1 MSFAEDSARGL
12 NEFIT
17 ILKYSA
23 SDQSPLAGHSPEK
36 NIKNLTED

>member
-12 NEFIT
+12 IDFIT

-23 SDQSPLAGHSPEK
+23 NDQSPLAGHSSEK
-36 NIKNLTED
+36 NIKNLTKD